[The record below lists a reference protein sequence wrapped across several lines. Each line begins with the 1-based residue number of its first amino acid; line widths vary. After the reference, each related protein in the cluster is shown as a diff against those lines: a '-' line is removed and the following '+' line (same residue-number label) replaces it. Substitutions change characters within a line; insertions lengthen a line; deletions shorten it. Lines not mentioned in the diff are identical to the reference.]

1 MKTHTFKYIKVLI
14 FTLLILIF
22 LIKNIAYFEN
32 EMNIQYS
39 QEIDNCNTSLY
50 KITESFD
57 YINPEVRLKNK
68 ELSVSNDF
76 SNILCLGKVS
86 KFYYDTDL
94 NILEV
99 ETFSSTNLKN
109 VSKKALISILFL
121 ISFKRL
127 RSLIC
132 MENIYYFILI
142 VLISNI
148 VGFLDYLSLS
158 GEIFLIFLLLRLINS
173 NVKNIDVSKIKRIS
187 FREDINTLRAV
198 AVVSVLFY
206 HAGLGFFSGGWLGV
220 DIFFV
225 ISGYL
230 ISNIIISQLNSHD
243 FKFKDFYIKRIKR
256 IIPALF
262 FVFVATI
269 PFSFYFLSPKL
280 MIVYVKSL
288 FSSLFFY
295 SNYFFSDLD
304 FYTAGGSELLP
315 LLHTWSLAIEE
326 QFYIIF
332 PIMIFIIYKYF
343 FNHLYLIMSLF
354 FSFSL
359 LANFNLEY
367 GFQNTSNL
375 FYMPQFRFWQL
386 LFGAILMMNTFN
398 SKTTRLNFSPIFAYL
413 LLFVPIFY
421 FTDAQITSL
430 VPKLLTLF
438 GVGFIILYENKRN
451 FLSRIYESKFIST
464 IGLSSYSIYLLHQP
478 VFAYYRSYKNN
489 TFEELNN
496 IDKSIAVSF
505 IIILSYLIWRYI
517 ETPFLKSHSNSVL
530 MKYILI
536 SIVLISSFSF
546 FALRS
551 NGELNRYED
560 IPEAVTNLYT
570 EESLLILKNNEKKCE
585 GFENYCKFLSGT
597 DKNIVILGDSQ
608 SELLSAYLYEEYK
621 NTHNIIP
628 LIGDRFFRC
637 VFYEIELVNDCLGGE
652 KENFETFIKTNRKST
667 YIFFA
672 SHERFDD
679 GWLKGKENFT
689 FYFKEITKYESDLI
703 IINSVP
709 YVFKNQ
715 NIKELYLD
723 RKYKYGDLIGY
734 PYLEWSKKNNY
745 LLQFFQNREK
755 AFIIDPTDL
764 YCQNIIKNYCVN
776 AYNDKIFYYD
786 KIHLSKDGVEV
797 LSKYIFEQIEKNK
810 HLLKNF

>member
-1 MKTHTFKYIKVLI
+1 MKSQIFKFIKVSI
-14 FTLLILIF
+14 FTLLVFTF
-22 LIKNIAYFEN
+22 LIKNIAYFVDG
-32 EMNIQYS
+32 MNIQYS
-39 QEIDNCNTSLY
+39 QDIDNCNTSLY
-50 KITESFD
+50 EITASFD
-57 YINPEVRLKNK
+57 YLNPEIKLKNK
-68 ELSVSNDF
+68 EISISDDLR
-76 SNILCLGKVS
+76 NILCLGKVS

-109 VSKKALISILFL
+109 FSKKALIFILFL

-127 RSLIC
+127 KSLIS

-158 GEIFLIFLLLRLINS
+158 SEIFLIFLILRLINS

-206 HAGLGFFSGGWLGV
+206 HADLGFFSGGWLGV

-230 ISNIIISQLNSHD
+230 ISNIIIAQLNSHG
-243 FKFKDFYIKRIKR
+243 FKFKVFYIKRIKR
-256 IIPALF
+256 IIPALL
-262 FVFVATI
+262 FVLIFTI
-269 PFSFYFLSPKL
+269 PLSFYFLSPKL
-280 MIVYVKSL
+280 MIIYVKSL
-288 FSSLFFY
+288 ISSLFFY

-304 FYTAGGSELLP
+304 FYTTGGIELLP

-332 PIMIFIIYKYF
+332 PIMLFIFYKYF
-343 FNHLYLIMSLF
+343 FNYLYLLISVF

-367 GFQNTSNL
+367 SFQTTSNL

-398 SKTTRLNFSPIFAYL
+398 TKTTRLNFSPIFAYL

-421 FTDAQITSL
+421 FEDAQITSL

-438 GVGFIILYENKRN
+438 GIGFIILNENKKN
-451 FLSRIYESKFIST
+451 FISRIYESKFIST

-478 VFAYYRSYKNN
+478 VFAYYRIYKNN
-489 TFEELNN
+489 IFEEFNN
-496 IDKSIAVSF
+496 IDKSIAVTF
-505 IIILSYLIWRYI
+505 VIILSYFIWRFI
-517 ETPFLKSHSNSVL
+517 ETPFLKTHSNSVL

-536 SIVLISSFSF
+536 SIVSISSFSF

-560 IPEAVTNLYT
+560 IPEAVTNLYN
-570 EESLLILKNNEKKCE
+570 EESLLILKNGEKKCL
-585 GFENYCKFLSGT
+585 GFKNYCKFLSGT
-597 DKNIVILGDSQ
+597 NKNIVVIGDSQ
-608 SELLSAYLYEEYK
+608 SELLSSFLYEEYK
-621 NTHNIIP
+621 NTHNFIP
-628 LIGDRFFRC
+628 LTGDRFFRC
-637 VFYEIELVNDCLGGE
+637 VFYEIDLVNDCLGSE

-679 GWLKGKENFT
+679 EWLKGKENFT
-689 FYFKEITKYESDLI
+689 FYFKEINKYESDLI

-715 NIKELYLD
+715 NIKDLYLD

-734 PYLEWSKKNNY
+734 PYLDWSKKNNY
-745 LLQFFQNREK
+745 LLQFFQNKEK

-764 YCQNIIKNYCVN
+764 FCQNIIKNYCVN

-786 KIHLSKDGVEV
+786 NIHLSKDGVEL
-797 LSKYIFEQIEKNK
+797 LSNYIFEQIEKNK
-810 HLLKNF
+810 HLLNNY

>member
-32 EMNIQYS
+32 EINIQYS
-39 QEIDNCNTSLY
+39 QDIDNCNTSLY
-50 KITESFD
+50 KITKSFD
-57 YINPEVRLKNK
+57 YINPEVKLKNK

-76 SNILCLGKVS
+76 RNILCLGKVS

-109 VSKKALISILFL
+109 ISKKALISILFL

-158 GEIFLIFLLLRLINS
+158 SEIFLIFLLLRLINS

-262 FVFVATI
+262 FVLVATI
-269 PFSFYFLSPKL
+269 PLSFYFLSPKL

-398 SKTTRLNFSPIFAYL
+398 AKTTRLNFSPIFAYL
-413 LLFVPIFY
+413 LLFAPIFY
-421 FTDAQITSL
+421 FTDAHITSL

-478 VFAYYRSYKNN
+478 VFAYYRSHKNN
-489 TFEELNN
+489 IFEEFNN
-496 IDKSIAVSF
+496 IDKSIAVTF
-505 IIILSYLIWRYI
+505 VIILSYLIWRYI

-570 EESLLILKNNEKKCE
+570 EESLLILKDNEKKCE

-637 VFYEIELVNDCLGGE
+637 VFYEIDLVNDCLGSE

-776 AYNDKIFYYD
+776 AYSDKIFYYD

-797 LSKYIFEQIEKNK
+797 LSNYIFEQIEKNK

>member
-1 MKTHTFKYIKVLI
+1 MKTYTLKYTKVFI
-14 FTLLILIF
+14 FSLLILTF
-22 LIKNIAYFEN
+22 FIKNIAYFED
-32 EMNIQYS
+32 EVNIQYS
-39 QEIDNCNTSLY
+39 QDIDSCNTSLY
-50 KITESFD
+50 EISESFD
-57 YINPEVRLKNK
+57 YINPVIKLKDK
-68 ELSVSNDF
+68 ELSVSNDYR
-76 SNILCLGKVS
+76 NIWCLGKVS

-109 VSKKALISILFL
+109 ISKKTLIFILFL

-127 RSLIC
+127 KSMVC
-132 MENIYYFILI
+132 MENVYYFILI
-142 VLISNI
+142 VLITNI

-158 GEIFLIFLLLRLINS
+158 AEIFLLFLLLRLINS
-173 NVKNIDVSKIKRIS
+173 NVKNVDISKIKRIS

-206 HAGLGFFSGGWLGV
+206 HADLSFFRGGWLGV

-230 ISNIIISQLNSHD
+230 ISNIIISQLNSHN

-262 FVFVATI
+262 FVLVATI
-269 PFSFYFLSPKL
+269 PLSFYFLSPKL

-295 SNYFFSDLD
+295 SNYFFSNLD
-304 FYTAGGSELLP
+304 FYTAGESDLFP

-332 PIMIFIIYKYF
+332 PIMVFAIYKYF
-343 FNHLYLIMSLF
+343 YNHLYLILSLF

-367 GFQNTSNL
+367 SFQNTSNF

-386 LFGAILMMNTFN
+386 LFGAMLMMNTFN
-398 SKTTRLNFSPIFAYL
+398 VKTTRLNFSPIVAYL

-421 FTDAQITSL
+421 FTDAQITWV

-438 GVGFIILYENKRN
+438 GVGFIILNENKKN
-451 FLSRIYESKFIST
+451 FLSQIYESKFISI

-478 VFAYYRSYKNN
+478 VFAYYRSHKNSI
-489 TFEELNN
+489 FEEFNN
-496 IDKSIAVSF
+496 IDKSIAVTF
-505 IIILSYLIWRYI
+505 VIILSYLIWRFI
-517 ETPFLKSHSNSVL
+517 ETPFLKTYSNSGL

-570 EESLLILKNNEKKCE
+570 EESLLILKNNEKKCD
-585 GFENYCKFLSGT
+585 GFENYCKFSSGT

-608 SELLSAYLYEEYK
+608 SELLSAYLHEEYK
-621 NTHNIIP
+621 DTHNIIP

-637 VFYEIELVNDCLGGE
+637 IFYEIDLVNDCLGSE
-652 KENFETFIKTNRKST
+652 KENFETFIKTNRGST

-709 YVFKNQ
+709 YVFNNQ

-723 RKYKYGDLIGY
+723 RQYKYGDLIGY
-734 PYLEWSKKNNY
+734 PYLEWSKKNDY
-745 LLQFFQNREK
+745 LLQFFQNRHK
-755 AFIIDPTDL
+755 TFIIDPTNL
-764 YCQNIIKNYCVN
+764 YCQNIITNYCVN

-797 LSKYIFEQIEKNK
+797 LSKYIFEQIKKNK